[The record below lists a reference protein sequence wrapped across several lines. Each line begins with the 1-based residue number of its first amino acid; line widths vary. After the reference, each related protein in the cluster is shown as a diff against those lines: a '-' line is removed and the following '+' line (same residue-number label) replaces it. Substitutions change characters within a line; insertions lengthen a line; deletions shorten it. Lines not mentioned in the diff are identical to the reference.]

1 MISTPQTV
9 SFISKMLSLYKLYKH
24 IQNLW
29 KYFEH
34 LQLGVGLLPGKKMAF
49 KEDKTMNTIV

>member
-1 MISTPQTV
+1 MIPIPQTIP
-9 SFISKMLSLYKLYKH
+9 FISKMLSLYKMYKH

-29 KYFEH
+29 KYFEC

-49 KEDKTMNTIV
+49 KEDKTMYTIV